1 MAALACSTHPQAAA
15 EFECVPCGVV
25 MCRACTRLLRDGKTA
40 SCLRC
45 GGLVLPF
52 TGLGKTSTAPRRAEA
67 ARPLLERLPGTLAYL
82 KQPAVIFVMLGLAV
96 FIYVGSFSFILSLVA
111 AGTEAAIVFR
121 IVETTAFGDDRLE
134 PPDFTD
140 LWDSVLSPLLR
151 YLATLLPLI
160 VALFAAGLGWAGTG
174 MAPRTLLDL
183 LGPWAAVVLAWLLL
197 WPLLIM
203 VAAITRSILAV
214 YDPRVWFRVLNEMRG
229 DYVLGALGFYATLL
243 LDIFVLRPLAVFV
256 AVRAPIPV
264 LMPILFQLIELMLIA
279 WRSRILGEACRP
291 YVDL

>member
-1 MAALACSTHPQAAA
+1 MTALTCKTHPRAAA

-25 MCRACTRLLRDGKTA
+25 LCRACTRLLRDGKTV

-52 TGLGKTSTAPRRAEA
+52 TGLGKTSTAPQRAEA

-82 KQPAVIFVMLGLAV
+82 KQPAVIFVMLGLAIFV
-96 FIYVGSFSFILSLVA
+96 YVGSFSTILSLVA
-111 AGTEAAIVFR
+111 AGTLAAVVFR
-121 IVETTAFGDDRLE
+121 IVETSAYGDDRLE

-140 LWDSVLSPLLR
+140 LWESVMSPLVR
-151 YLATLLPLI
+151 YLATVLPLI

-174 MAPRTLLDL
+174 MMPSDLLEL
-183 LGPWAAVVLAWLLL
+183 LGPWAIVVVVWLLL

-203 VAAITRSILAV
+203 VAAITRSTLAV
-214 YDPRVWFRVLNEMRG
+214 YDPRVWFRVLRDMRG
-229 DYVLGALGFYATLL
+229 DYVLGALGFYAAFL
-243 LDIFVLRPLAVFV
+243 LDVFVLRPLAIFV
-256 AVRAPIPV
+256 ALRAPIPV
-264 LMPILFQLIELMLIA
+264 LVPILFQFIELMLIA